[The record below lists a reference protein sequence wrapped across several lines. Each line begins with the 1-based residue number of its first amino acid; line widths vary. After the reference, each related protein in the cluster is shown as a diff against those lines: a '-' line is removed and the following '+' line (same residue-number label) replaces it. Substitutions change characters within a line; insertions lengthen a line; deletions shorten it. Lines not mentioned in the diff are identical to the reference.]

1 MNNNLNIKVRKF
13 DSNGYIIEDII
24 ELQPKTSITPW
35 GTEDFIWHGNYL
47 GEEILVKLTRGRF
60 EEGAFISKPDNLNIS
75 DQILIELKR
84 VLRKL
89 N

>member
-1 MNNNLNIKVRKF
+1 MNNNLNIKIREF

-24 ELQPKTSITPW
+24 ELRPNTSITPW
-35 GTEDFIWHGNYL
+35 GTEDFIWHGNYK

-60 EEGAFISKPDNLNIS
+60 EEDAFISKPEYLNIS
-75 DQILIELKR
+75 DQIFKELKR